1 MLKYQEKPIGDSSN
15 SLEILWRKTHVV
27 WIFLCAVVAIMCVTQ
42 VHAQLSGQ
50 GQIQGVVT
58 DQSGAA
64 VPNVNVTATN
74 VQTGVNTARQSSDA
88 GYYVLSGLQP
98 GLYTVTVAAP
108 GFLSYRQENL
118 RVDAL
123 QVLGLNISLKV
134 GSTQETVTVTSAPP
148 ALETENAALGATM
161 EHDTYSALPINM
173 GSGAQ
178 RDPTA
183 FVFLMPGV
191 TGGGRSG
198 IFNGAGGSNG
208 YLDEMY
214 VEGMPITSGSQQ
226 GDNRGVSLAVS
237 LEAVDQFQVQTSGSN
252 PSLSGMGAQNY
263 TIKSGT
269 NHIHGSVYDFVRNTA
284 FDSWD
289 FFAKA
294 ATVQTASGATV
305 KAPKPSEHMQEMGF
319 TLSGPLMK
327 NKMFLFL
334 SAGHYRYTYGGNPG
348 LMTVPTKD
356 ERNGDFSASGLWPI
370 YDPTTQA
377 ACTAAQKKNCAYQ
390 FTGVKNG
397 VSTPNV
403 IPASRI
409 SSISQYMQQWLP
421 SPTNSD
427 FTNNLLSGHSG
438 GNTNWELTE
447 RFDYDITPSQRI
459 SIIGN
464 AGRRGFIGYNYGADA
479 VLPLPYMQGRTNNQL
494 NANGIVEH
502 LWTISSTLI
511 NQFKFGYVRQWGP
524 TGDPTSGIAKYEAAS
539 GVGIGNLPAGEAS
552 NTFPGVSFSGGQYGY
567 DTWYSQNGY
576 DQVNNTFSL
585 KDQVQWIYGRHNV
598 TAGFDLQWLQINQSN
613 WDSETKPLSLTY
625 SRTSTANFQ
634 TNSSLIAQSGDPY
647 ASFLIGAVNS
657 TGLSYKP
664 FDKVGARYRPVSPYI
679 SDDFK
684 VNPRLTVNLG
694 LRWDLFPPYRET
706 ANRWSFFN
714 PALTNAL
721 TGTPGA
727 MQYAGSGAGSCHC
740 TTPVQM
746 YYKNFGPRVGFAY
759 ALDNKTVVRGA
770 YGIMYSHGG
779 GVGGRSGANYGTG
792 QTGLT
797 SSASFTNSLSGEQP
811 AFYLNPGYGNSAFPS
826 YDLTPTHSSAVNTGN
841 YVDSTGKSYTTQG
854 VSYADP
860 VISGRA
866 PYAENWNIGIQ
877 RALTEKLV
885 VSVNYSASASHFL
898 ASSSNN
904 KRGAISNAL
913 DPKYL
918 VIGQYLGSV
927 ANSTDKSTGKT
938 YLQDAQARYP
948 GIALPYSNFGTAS
961 TATVAAALRPYPQ
974 YGSVS
979 DTWGNV
985 ANANYNSLQ
994 LTLSQRSYKGLSFTV
1009 NYTYSKSID
1018 DAGTFRSGYAIPASA
1033 MDDGST
1039 WPIGRID
1046 RSLSTSDYPQRLSV
1060 FGVYELPFGAGK
1072 IGSNQRLVR
1081 VLAGGWALS
1090 GIYSYSSGGPLAIT
1104 GSGCVSQGQG
1114 TCMPSY
1120 NASFSGKVRK
1130 NGSWG
1135 HGYLANM
1142 SNAPAYIDYNAFKAP
1157 AGYKIGNL
1165 ARSAPYGLRGPN
1177 TNNTD
1182 ASIRRSFDLWK
1193 ERSVKFLFQADVFNV
1208 ANHTRLGGI
1217 GTSFTCSSGNDYGV
1231 AAGACT
1237 GSGSL
1242 GQVTETSNSPRDWQF
1257 SGKITF

>member
-1 MLKYQEKPIGDSSN
+1 MLSQYEKPRSWKSFALLEPLHRKATLSLVFCCALLLTMSST
-15 SLEILWRKTHVV
+15 LGY
-27 WIFLCAVVAIMCVTQ
+27 
-42 VHAQLSGQ
+42 AQLSGQ
-50 GQIQGVVT
+50 GQVQGVVT

-64 VPNVNVTATN
+64 VPNVSVTATN
-74 VQTGVNTARQSSDA
+74 TQTGVQITRQSSEA
-88 GYYVLSGLQP
+88 GFYVLSALQP
-98 GLYTVTVAAP
+98 GVYTVTVSAQ

-123 QVLGLNISLKV
+123 QVLGLNIALKV

-148 ALETENAALGATM
+148 ALETENATLGATM
-161 EHDTYSALPINM
+161 EHETYSALPINM

-183 FVFLMPGV
+183 FVYLMPGV

-198 IFNGAGGSNG
+198 IFNGAGNG
-208 YLDEMY
+208 YLNEMY
-214 VEGMPITSGSQQ
+214 VEGMPITSASQQ

-237 LEAVDQFQVQTSGSN
+237 LEAVEQFQVQTSGAS

-269 NHIHGSVYDFVRNTA
+269 NKIHGSVYDFVRNTA

-319 TLSGPLMK
+319 TLSGPILK

-334 SAGHYRYTYGGNPG
+334 SAGHYRYTYGPKPG
-348 LMTVPTKD
+348 LMSVPTTDMRK
-356 ERNGDFSASGLWPI
+356 GDFSAASLWPI

-377 ACTAAQKKNCAYQ
+377 ACTAAKKTNCAYQ
-390 FTGVKNG
+390 FAGVKNG

-409 SSISQYMQQWLP
+409 STIAQYMQQWLP
-421 SPTNSD
+421 SPTNNN

-438 GNTNWELTE
+438 GNSNWELTE
-447 RFDYDITPSQRI
+447 RFDYDITGSQRI
-459 SIIGN
+459 SVIAS
-464 AGRRGFIGYNYGADA
+464 AGRRGFVGYNYGADA
-479 VLPLPYMQGRTNNQL
+479 VLPDPYTQARTNNQL
-494 NANGIVEH
+494 NANGIFEH
-502 LWTISSTLI
+502 LWTISPSFI

-524 TGDPTSGIAKYEAAS
+524 TGNPSSGIDKFKAGS
-539 GVGIGNLPAGEAS
+539 GVGIGNLPSGEAA

-567 DTWYSQNGY
+567 STWYSQNGY

-585 KDQVQWIYGRHNV
+585 KDQVQWIHGRHNV
-598 TAGFDLQWLQINQSN
+598 TVGFDLQWLQINQSN
-613 WDSETKPLSLTY
+613 WDSETKPLSLTF
-625 SRTSTANFQ
+625 SRSSTANFL
-634 TNSSLIAQSGDPY
+634 TNSSLVTQSGDPY
-647 ASFLIGAVNS
+647 ASFMIGAVHS
-657 TGLSYKP
+657 TSLSFKP
-664 FDKVGARYRPVSPYI
+664 FDKVGARYRPFSPYI

-684 VNPRLTVNLG
+684 VNPRLTLNLG
-694 LRWDLFPPYRET
+694 LRWDLFPPYHE
-706 ANRWSFFN
+706 ALNRWSFFN
-714 PALTNAL
+714 PALTNPL

-727 MQYAGSGAGSCHC
+727 MQYAGSGANSCNC
-740 TTPVQM
+740 TTPVET
-746 YYKNFGPRVGFAY
+746 YYKNFGPRLGFAY
-759 ALDNKTVVRGA
+759 ALDNKTVLRGS

-797 SSASFTNSLSGEQP
+797 ATASFTNSLNGEQP
-811 AFYLNPGYGNSAFPS
+811 AFYLNPGYGNSAFPAYS
-826 YDLTPTHSSAVNTGN
+826 LTPTHASTVNTGN
-841 YVDSTGKSYTTQG
+841 YVDSLGASYTTQG

-866 PYAENWNIGIQ
+866 PYSENWNLGVQ
-877 RALTEKLV
+877 RALTDKLV
-885 VSVNYSASASHFL
+885 LSVNYSASASHFL
-898 ASSSNN
+898 ASGDP
-904 KRGAISNAL
+904 KRGAISNML

-927 ANSTDKSTGKT
+927 ANNTDKTTGVT
-938 YLQDAQARYP
+938 YLQDAQTRYP
-948 GIALPYSNFGTAS
+948 GIALPYKNFGAAS

-974 YGSVS
+974 YGSIS

-985 ANANYNSLQ
+985 SNGNYNSLQ
-994 LTLSQRSYKGLSFTV
+994 LTLNQKAYKGLSFTL

-1018 DAGTFRSGYAIPASA
+1018 DAGTYRSGYDIPAAA

-1039 WPIGRID
+1039 WKVGRID
-1046 RSLSTSDYPQRLSV
+1046 RSLSGSDYPQHLSA
-1060 FGVYELPFGAGK
+1060 FGVYQLPFGTGQL
-1072 IGSNQRLVR
+1072 GGNSRLVK
-1081 VLAGGWALS
+1081 LLGGGWAIS
-1090 GIYSYSSGGPLAIT
+1090 GIYSYTSGGPLAIT

-1120 NASFSGKVRK
+1120 NPSFAGKVRK

-1142 SNAPAYIDYNAFKAP
+1142 SNAPSYIDYTAFKAP

-1165 ARSAPYGLRGPN
+1165 ARTAPYGLRGPN
-1177 TNNTD
+1177 TNNMD
-1182 ASIRRSFDLWK
+1182 ASVRRSFDVWK
-1193 ERSVKFLFQADVFNV
+1193 DRNLKFLFQADVFNV

-1217 GTSFTCSSGNDYGV
+1217 GTSYTCSSGSDYGV
-1231 AAGACT
+1231 APAACT

-1242 GQVTETSNSPRDWQF
+1242 GQVSGTDNNPRDWQF
-1257 SGKITF
+1257 SGKFTF